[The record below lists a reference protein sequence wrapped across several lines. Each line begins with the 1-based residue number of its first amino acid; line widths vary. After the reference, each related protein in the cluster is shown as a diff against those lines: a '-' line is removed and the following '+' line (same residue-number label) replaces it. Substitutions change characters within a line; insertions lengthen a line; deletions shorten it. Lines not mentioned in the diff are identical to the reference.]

1 MAKRKEVILM
11 KYTKPEV
18 VVLDNAISVVQMSK
32 SVGPQDSADP
42 GSMIHTPPAY
52 QADE

>member
-1 MAKRKEVILM
+1 MPNRKEVILM

-32 SVGPQDSADP
+32 SVGPQDSEDP
-42 GSMIHTPPAY
+42 GSMFRTPPAY

>member
-1 MAKRKEVILM
+1 M

-18 VVLDNAISVVQMSK
+18 VVLDNAISVVRLSK
-32 SVGPQDSADP
+32 LVGPKDNADP
-42 GSMIHTPPAY
+42 GSMLHTASAY

>member
-1 MAKRKEVILM
+1 M

-18 VVLDNAISVVQMSK
+18 VVLDNAIYVVQLSK
-32 SVGPQDSADP
+32 SVGQHDSVDP
-42 GSMIHTPPAY
+42 GSMLHTPAAY